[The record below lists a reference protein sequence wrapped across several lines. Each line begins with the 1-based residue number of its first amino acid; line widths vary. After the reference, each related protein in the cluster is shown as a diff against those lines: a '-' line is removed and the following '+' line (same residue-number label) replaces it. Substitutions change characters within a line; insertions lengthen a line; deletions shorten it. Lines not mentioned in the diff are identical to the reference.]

1 MKTVGRMPAGRVTR
15 RKISSKL
22 SKRYFARMQESRFR
36 PLCLS
41 LPFPALLNPEERGSE
56 IHPILTP
63 PLFESNSVLDLSFS
77 LSFYRISCSRE
88 LKIFLR
94 VCFQF
99 IRNEFEWKNHID
111 GFFVIL
117 FLAIIGNGRQ
127 KCNYIAAII
136 IVYT

>member
-1 MKTVGRMPAGRVTR
+1 MPARQIFENKRRRRGREIGTRTYRCTYRKTIRGSKMKTVGRMPAGRVTR

-41 LPFPALLNPEERGSE
+41 LPLPALLNPEERGSE

-88 LKIFLR
+88 LKIFFR
-94 VCFQF
+94 VCF
-99 IRNEFEWKNHID
+99 
-111 GFFVIL
+111 
-117 FLAIIGNGRQ
+117 
-127 KCNYIAAII
+127 
-136 IVYT
+136 

>member
-1 MKTVGRMPAGRVTR
+1 MPARQIFENKRRRRGREIGTRTYRCTYRKTIRGSKMKTVGRMPAGRVTR

-41 LPFPALLNPEERGSE
+41 LPLPALLNPEERGSE

-63 PLFESNSVLDLSFS
+63 LLFESCPRSLS

-88 LKIFLR
+88 LKIFFR
-94 VCFQF
+94 VCF
-99 IRNEFEWKNHID
+99 
-111 GFFVIL
+111 
-117 FLAIIGNGRQ
+117 
-127 KCNYIAAII
+127 
-136 IVYT
+136 

>member
-1 MKTVGRMPAGRVTR
+1 MPARQIFENKRRRRGREIGTRTYRCTYRKTIRGSKMKTVGRMPAGRVTR

-41 LPFPALLNPEERGSE
+41 LPLPALLNPEERGSE

-63 PLFESNSVLDLSFS
+63 LLFESCPRSLS

-94 VCFQF
+94 VCF
-99 IRNEFEWKNHID
+99 
-111 GFFVIL
+111 
-117 FLAIIGNGRQ
+117 
-127 KCNYIAAII
+127 
-136 IVYT
+136 